1 MKNDPIRS
9 DGTASLTLL
18 GAALAFIVLG
28 STVQA
33 AAPLEPKAAD
43 RAAAAMAGKD
53 PQTTSSVAVD
63 PLPSNCQRSRKRL
76 WVADEGWIVRK
87 VTTCY

>member
-1 MKNDPIRS
+1 MKNDPKRRN
-9 DGTASLTLL
+9 GTGFLALL
-18 GAALAFIVLG
+18 GAALAFVVLG
-28 STVQA
+28 SAVQA

-53 PQTTSSVAVD
+53 PQTTSSVTVD
-63 PLPSNCQRSRKRL
+63 SLPPNCQRSRKKFF
-76 WVADEGWIVRK
+76 VADEGWIVRK

>member
-18 GAALAFIVLG
+18 GAALALIVLG

-53 PQTTSSVAVD
+53 PQTTSSVTAD
-63 PLPSNCQRSRKRL
+63 SLPPNCQRSRKKFF
-76 WVADEGWIVRK
+76 VADEGWIVRK

>member
-18 GAALAFIVLG
+18 GAALALIVLG

-53 PQTTSSVAVD
+53 PQTTSSVTSD
-63 PLPSNCQRSRKRL
+63 SLPPNCQRSRKKFF
-76 WVADEGWIVRK
+76 VADEGWIVRK